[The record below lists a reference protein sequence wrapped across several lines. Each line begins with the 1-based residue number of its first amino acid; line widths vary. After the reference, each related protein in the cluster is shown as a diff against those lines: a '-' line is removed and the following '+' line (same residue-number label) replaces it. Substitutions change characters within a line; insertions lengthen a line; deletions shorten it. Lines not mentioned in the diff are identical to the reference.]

1 MAVTLL
7 DRNVPAGD
15 DFVNSVPVLTLP
27 QEELK
32 ISCIH
37 TDEWENTVDQYAYSF
52 VLDLSTLLKADYS
65 SWSDVT
71 SPFFLSSHG
80 FAYTVFGDFLLI

>member
-1 MAVTLL
+1 MCDSLSFLKSIAVSVFLAVILL

-37 TDEWENTVDQYAYSF
+37 TDEWEILEINIP
-52 VLDLSTLLKADYS
+52 TLLC
-65 SWSDVT
+65 
-71 SPFFLSSHG
+71 
-80 FAYTVFGDFLLI
+80 LI